1 MNGMNFAPPPGLKGN
16 EKSQLVQIHSFLF
29 RLTEQLNAALVQT
42 DNAIQKAQTAVSAS
56 GKPADGSTEAE
67 YRELKSLII
76 KSADAVRAEMDVVE
90 TTLRS
95 EYQAIS
101 DEWGTFQENI
111 DRTIIDTAESTIES
125 YNYQAQIDGL
135 EQFQQTSQ
143 GYIRRGIIG
152 FDDNNLPIYGIA
164 IGQELGNVEVEKD
177 GTVYETIDMTRSMAI
192 YTANKMAFYQNGVEV
207 ASFNQKTL
215 TVTDIDVSDT
225 VTFNKQWELSR
236 KYGFT
241 LRWIGGDE

>member
-1 MNGMNFAPPPGLKGN
+1 MNGLNFAPPPGLKGD
-16 EKSQLVQIHSFLF
+16 EKSQLVQMHSFLF

-76 KSADAVRAEMDVVE
+76 KSADTVRAEMDVVE

-95 EYQAIS
+95 EYEAIS

-111 DRTIIDTAESTIES
+111 ETTIVQTAESTIES

-143 GYIRRGIIG
+143 G
-152 FDDNNLPIYGIA
+152 
-164 IGQELGNVEVEKD
+164 
-177 GTVYETIDMTRSMAI
+177 
-192 YTANKMAFYQNGVEV
+192 
-207 ASFNQKTL
+207 
-215 TVTDIDVSDT
+215 
-225 VTFNKQWELSR
+225 
-236 KYGFT
+236 
-241 LRWIGGDE
+241 